1 MGSQPQWGEGH
12 PGSGFNINFGMFGA
26 NGRGYF
32 SGINCGIGTT
42 TISVSHRSGGK
53 LARTDTK
60 DMCLD
65 SDDVGMAGMEPIG
78 LDWTQMGQIRDF
90 FRLDFS
96 TFLLGK
102 P

>member
-1 MGSQPQWGEGH
+1 MGSQPQWGEGR

-60 DMCLD
+60 DMCLG
-65 SDDVGMAGMEPIG
+65 SDDVGMPGMEPIWSVW
-78 LDWTQMGQIRDF
+78 LQMGQIWDF
-90 FRLDFS
+90 FRSDFS
-96 TFLLGK
+96 TFWRGA
-102 P
+102 